1 MHEYQSLPTV
11 VVQLEGGTYT
21 LLIGRRCEQV
31 GTLDFLDPLHCPLP
45 AQPCSSTGRESRMVC
60 NLPTCVDNKLCF
72 ILFIFAWQH
81 EPQLLICL
89 PQ

>member
-1 MHEYQSLPTV
+1 MHEYQSSPTV

-31 GTLDFLDPLHCPLP
+31 GSTLDFLYPLHCPLP
-45 AQPCSSTGRESRMVC
+45 AQPCSSTGRAEWCANSQFVW
-60 NLPTCVDNKLCF
+60 LISSALF
-72 ILFIFAWQH
+72 SFIFAWQH
-81 EPQLLICL
+81 EPQLLICP